1 MIVNVINK
9 EKKDKSQPK
18 TIQTNSKGK
27 QYLGHP
33 PFEPKQV
40 YRRFITVSYQVPSD
54 DLDISKFLTDN
65 QLSTLGHDDMVD
77 IKNSIDN
84 LNNPNKSFDFIP
96 NTKYNAILDNDKF
109 KPRVTTITDSDDNES
124 YLLYVD
130 YETPKQF
137 TNLGLTLNRKLQTS
151 K

>member
-33 PFEPKQV
+33 SFEPKQV